1 MSFWEGL
8 EFRTQAEGWDE
19 ARKLEWIL
27 RQLRAVVRRA
37 GRETAF
43 YREHFTKAGFDPDAA
58 FGFEDFARLPIVDRE
73 DVRVAGNRMFGAA
86 VPAAQIAKDSTGGT
100 SGAPT
105 QIRTGPRERGW
116 RESGMEIL
124 HAADWVTRRKSNDAS
139 LGSPPR
145 SAAARQSSGAAAGL
159 VSQRPDLRLSPALA

>member
-1 MSFWEGL
+1 MNNAHDLASVHLLQPLHRLYRWSRPRMRPTVMSFWEGL
-8 EFRTQAEGWDE
+8 EFRTQAERWDE
-19 ARKLEWIL
+19 QRKLEWIL
-27 RQLRAVVRRA
+27 RQLRTVVRRA

-73 DVRVAGNRMFGAA
+73 DVRVAGNRMFSAA

-116 RESGMEIL
+116 RESGME
-124 HAADWVTRRKSNDAS
+124 
-139 LGSPPR
+139 
-145 SAAARQSSGAAAGL
+145 
-159 VSQRPDLRLSPALA
+159 